1 MHSYDPRSVRM
12 VSGQDVAA
20 ALARELSFSTGMLP
34 PNTIFWRNTNRGTV
48 TAIYQEPR
56 KRKLA
61 LNSFDKALVR
71 YIVPLPGLIFLCLPG
86 QSPWVYAVKRRPS
99 KETDQVYR
107 PPLSNVFDSGR
118 SCPGSQKYPTNPLEI
133 IDTFFIS
140 FFSHSEADGKST
152 RYKNDI
158 TKLWA
163 ELDGKDE
170 FPNDDLV
177 AHGSIKDLM
186 TMPMEAY

>member
-1 MHSYDPRSVRM
+1 
-12 VSGQDVAA
+12 
-20 ALARELSFSTGMLP
+20 
-34 PNTIFWRNTNRGTV
+34 
-48 TAIYQEPR
+48 
-56 KRKLA
+56 
-61 LNSFDKALVR
+61 
-71 YIVPLPGLIFLCLPG
+71 
-86 QSPWVYAVKRRPS
+86 VKRRPS
-99 KETDQVYR
+99 KETDPVYR

-140 FFSHSEADGKST
+140 FFSRSESDGKST
-152 RYKNDI
+152 KHKNDV

-186 TMPMEAY
+186 TMPMGSY